1 MLPRRQAGMLQLSEF
16 HECLIEWSRKD
27 IFIISGIKH
36 ALPHTFGCTSTTRCN
51 YPIIKNIY
59 IRYLYGK
66 WICSLKMLKTEQLRT
81 ARGSNIDR

>member
-51 YPIIKNIY
+51 YPIIKKIY
-59 IRYLYGK
+59 KIPVWK
-66 WICSLKMLKTEQLRT
+66 MDMQLKNAQ
-81 ARGSNIDR
+81 DRAIENCTWFKH